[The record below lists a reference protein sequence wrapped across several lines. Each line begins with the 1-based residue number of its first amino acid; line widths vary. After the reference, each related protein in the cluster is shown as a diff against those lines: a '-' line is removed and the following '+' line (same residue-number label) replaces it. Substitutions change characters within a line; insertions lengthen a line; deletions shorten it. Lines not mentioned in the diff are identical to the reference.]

1 MSYVDIARKSCYVR
15 NQLATLTISWWW
27 FNSNKHGGNFLC
39 TDVLLK
45 GLVFYPWWLFS
56 DWLKFEVSWVKSF
69 QLDWNERPAL
79 LNIIF
84 IFHILGVSHKSKTLF
99 WMLIQRLWG
108 GRGGIVYCC
117 NVYILYLK
125 SLSFDEVTEL
135 YFFLFISINNLI
147 PIQTICFIQVLFIP
161 MPIPIAVLI
170 LLKINLASLKKVKLI
185 STFFQSHKITG
196 AFYTLSIFVE

>member
-108 GRGGIVYCC
+108 GEGGYS
-117 NVYILYLK
+117 ILLQR
-125 SLSFDEVTEL
+125 LH
-135 YFFLFISINNLI
+135 FISKII
-147 PIQTICFIQVLFIP
+147 EFWWSYRTLFFS
-161 MPIPIAVLI
+161 VY
-170 LLKINLASLKKVKLI
+170 
-185 STFFQSHKITG
+185 
-196 AFYTLSIFVE
+196 FY

>member
-39 TDVLLK
+39 MDVLLK

-99 WMLIQRLWG
+99 WMLIQR
-108 GRGGIVYCC
+108 
-117 NVYILYLK
+117 
-125 SLSFDEVTEL
+125 FDEVTEL

>member
-27 FNSNKHGGNFLC
+27 FNSNKHGGNFLY

-108 GRGGIVYCC
+108 GRGGIVYCG

>member
-161 MPIPIAVLI
+161 IPIPIAVLI

>member
-1 MSYVDIARKSCYVR
+1 
-15 NQLATLTISWWW
+15 
-27 FNSNKHGGNFLC
+27 
-39 TDVLLK
+39 
-45 GLVFYPWWLFS
+45 
-56 DWLKFEVSWVKSF
+56 
-69 QLDWNERPAL
+69 
-79 LNIIF
+79 
-84 IFHILGVSHKSKTLF
+84 
-99 WMLIQRLWG
+99 MLIQRLWG

-196 AFYTLSIFVE
+196 AFYTLSIFVEQESSTVEEVFLYWSSTIRFDIFDIKQAI

>member
-1 MSYVDIARKSCYVR
+1 
-15 NQLATLTISWWW
+15 
-27 FNSNKHGGNFLC
+27 
-39 TDVLLK
+39 
-45 GLVFYPWWLFS
+45 
-56 DWLKFEVSWVKSF
+56 
-69 QLDWNERPAL
+69 
-79 LNIIF
+79 
-84 IFHILGVSHKSKTLF
+84 
-99 WMLIQRLWG
+99 MLIQRLCG

-196 AFYTLSIFVE
+196 AFYTLSIFVEQESSTVEEVFLYWSSTIRFDIFDIKQAI

>member
-1 MSYVDIARKSCYVR
+1 MSEKFSVR
-15 NQLATLTISWWW
+15 LKWKTCAFEHYLHFSYFRGFSQIK
-27 FNSNKHGGNFLC
+27 NS
-39 TDVLLK
+39 VLN
-45 GLVFYPWWLFS
+45 VNPTF
-56 DWLKFEVSWVKSF
+56 V
-69 QLDWNERPAL
+69 
-79 LNIIF
+79 
-84 IFHILGVSHKSKTLF
+84 
-99 WMLIQRLWG
+99 G